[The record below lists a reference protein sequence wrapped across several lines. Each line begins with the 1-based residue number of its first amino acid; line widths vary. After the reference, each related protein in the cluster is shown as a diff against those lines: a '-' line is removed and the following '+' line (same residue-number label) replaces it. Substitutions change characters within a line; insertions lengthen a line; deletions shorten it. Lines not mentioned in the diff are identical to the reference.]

1 MSGNDRLCC
10 KSRKLQGHESLAK
23 TRSGKQSPIPT
34 DEIGLSKSPF
44 SLTSG
49 DEAPHIL
56 TRKSRLQ
63 PLEFLIISAKRLL
76 QHNRPQSDMRP
87 DVVARHLR
95 SHYSSTRAMRGGL
108 RDEKGRPLRAG
119 KRKAPAWDWGAWGW
133 GFQLRGR
140 TQHYTNATCHPDTGL
155 SGLPRCSAN
164 RGW

>member
-1 MSGNDRLCC
+1 
-10 KSRKLQGHESLAK
+10 
-23 TRSGKQSPIPT
+23 
-34 DEIGLSKSPF
+34 
-44 SLTSG
+44 
-49 DEAPHIL
+49 
-56 TRKSRLQ
+56 
-63 PLEFLIISAKRLL
+63 
-76 QHNRPQSDMRP
+76 MRP

-164 RGW
+164 RGWRTRLDIDCLGGLNGLRGLLDREMQYALVEMSGDGSVFWLEW